1 MTRITLIIAESSL
14 EIIPEEIRNEK
25 IIKIFCKRKA
35 KPSEQALLDQSY
47 HHKAILKLNQP
58 EKRGRPD
65 IAHFSLL
72 EATSIPLFFKNQLD
86 VYLHTI
92 DDKVIWIGKNVRF
105 PKVYERFI
113 GLIEQLYTKK
123 NISYQG
129 RELLRLSKG
138 SLEELLNE
146 VKPSTVIGLS
156 RIGKHSSFEA
166 ISEHTLKYGRPVFVV
181 GGFARGHFSERNFE
195 LMNNVFSVSEYGL
208 EAHVVVSRI
217 LYETEK
223 LLNIS

>member
-14 EIIPEEIRNEK
+14 EIIPEEIMNEK
-25 IIKIFCKRKA
+25 IIKMFCKRKA
-35 KPSEQALLDQSY
+35 KLPEQTLLDQSY
-47 HHKAILKLNQP
+47 HHKAILKLSQP

-72 EATSIPLFFKNQLD
+72 EATSIPLYFRDQLD

-92 DDKVIWIGKNVRF
+92 DDKVIWIGKNVRL

-113 GLIEQLYTKK
+113 GLIEQLYVKES
-123 NISYQG
+123 ISYQG
-129 RELLRLSKG
+129 KELLRLSKS
-138 SLEELLNE
+138 SLEGLLNE

-156 RIGKHSSFEA
+156 RIGKHSGFEE
-166 ISEHTLKYGRPVFVV
+166 ISEHALKYGRPALVV
-181 GGFARGHFSERNFE
+181 GGFARGHFSEKNLK

>member
-1 MTRITLIIAESSL
+1 MTRIALIIAESSL
-14 EIIPEEIRNEK
+14 EIIPEEIRNER
-25 IIKIFCKRKA
+25 IIRMFCKRKA
-35 KPSEQALLDQSY
+35 KPPEQTLLDQSY

-72 EATSIPLFFKNQLD
+72 EATSIPLYFRDQLD

-92 DDKVIWIGKNVRF
+92 DDKVIWVGKNVRL

-113 GLIEQLYTKK
+113 GLIEQLYDKK
-123 NISYQG
+123 SISYQG
-129 RELLRLSKG
+129 KELLRLSKS
-138 SLEELLNE
+138 SLEGLLNE
-146 VKPSTVIGLS
+146 LKPSRVIGLS
-156 RIGKHSSFEA
+156 RIGKHSSYEA
-166 ISEHTLKYGRPVFVV
+166 VSEHALKYERPAFVV
-181 GGFARGHFSERNFE
+181 GGFARGHFRERNLE

-223 LLNIS
+223 LINIS

>member
-14 EIIPEEIRNEK
+14 EIIPEEVRNEK
-25 IIKIFCKRKA
+25 IIKMFCKRKA
-35 KPSEQALLDQSY
+35 KPPEQTLLDQSY

-65 IAHFSLL
+65 IVHFSLL
-72 EATSIPLFFKNQLD
+72 EATSIPLYFRDQLD

-92 DDKVIWIGKNVRF
+92 DDKVIWIGKDVRL

-113 GLIEQLYTKK
+113 GLIEQLYVKK
-123 NISYQG
+123 SISYQG
-129 RELLRLSKG
+129 KELLRLSKS
-138 SLEELLNE
+138 SLEGLLNE

-156 RIGKHSSFEA
+156 RIGKHSGFEA
-166 ISEHTLKYGRPVFVV
+166 VSEYALKYERPVFVV
-181 GGFARGHFSERNFE
+181 GGFARGHFSERNLE

-208 EAHVVVSRI
+208 KAHVVVSRI